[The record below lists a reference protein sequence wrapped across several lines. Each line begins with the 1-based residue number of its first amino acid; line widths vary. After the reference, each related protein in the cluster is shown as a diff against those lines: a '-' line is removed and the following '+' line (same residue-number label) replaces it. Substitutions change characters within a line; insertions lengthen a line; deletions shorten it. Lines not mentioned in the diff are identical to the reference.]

1 MDSSPIVNMPKPL
14 NEMKFSIDS
23 QLNSFKERVGSNAG
37 QVLGNLQTFTKTAN
51 SKIVDL
57 FKNSNI
63 IGLVISIMIAF
74 YISDLIY
81 YLVDT
86 HIVKYLN
93 KGLKHFDP
101 AVIQIGGI
109 KINTRKLIRKIVRFL
124 ILSLILL
131 IILLIGL
138 NTGLIKH

>member
-1 MDSSPIVNMPKPL
+1 MDNSSIVKMPKPL
-14 NEMKFSIDS
+14 SEMKFSIDNS
-23 QLNSFKERVGSNAG
+23 LNSFKERVGSNAG
-37 QVLGNLQTFTKTAN
+37 EVLGNLKTFTTTAN

-81 YLVDT
+81 YIVDT

-93 KGLKHFDP
+93 KGLKHVYP

-109 KINTRKLIRKIVRFL
+109 KINSRKLIRKIVRFL
-124 ILSLILL
+124 ILSLILVV
-131 IILLIGL
+131 IFLIGL
-138 NTGLIKH
+138 NAGLIKH